1 MKKGLWLVKWNQATW
16 NIQYEYF
23 ILDSP
28 VMLIEN
34 LFMKSAL
41 WCPLECLILCIMIRR
56 ILVWTVFHTNLMVV
70 CDVPEAL
77 SVNDKTT
84 DSVEVFFNTKVHKYI
99 LQQVD

>member
-1 MKKGLWLVKWNQATW
+1 
-16 NIQYEYF
+16 
-23 ILDSP
+23 
-28 VMLIEN
+28 
-34 LFMKSAL
+34 
-41 WCPLECLILCIMIRR
+41 
-56 ILVWTVFHTNLMVV
+56 MVV